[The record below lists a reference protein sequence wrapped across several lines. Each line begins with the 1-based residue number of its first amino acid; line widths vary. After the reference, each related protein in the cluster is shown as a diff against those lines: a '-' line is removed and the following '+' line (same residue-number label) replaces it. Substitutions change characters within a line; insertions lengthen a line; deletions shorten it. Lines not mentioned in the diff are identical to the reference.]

1 MSFNSAV
8 KIIQFWAVEFTG
20 ICRLHMHRKC
30 SCNNERH
37 PSTSR
42 ICSDGDFGGS
52 ASSLHLAAVIIFCSS
67 LAVFQLFPTL
77 KSLAKFRQNGDN
89 KYRRLSTKIIHKY
102 ISQTTRYR
110 GTVLEWFKSY
120 LNNRNQF
127 VSVNGVHSEMLTS
140 S

>member
-8 KIIQFWAVEFTG
+8 KLIQFWAVEFTD

-89 KYRRLSTKIIHKY
+89 
-102 ISQTTRYR
+102 
-110 GTVLEWFKSY
+110 
-120 LNNRNQF
+120 
-127 VSVNGVHSEMLTS
+127 
-140 S
+140 